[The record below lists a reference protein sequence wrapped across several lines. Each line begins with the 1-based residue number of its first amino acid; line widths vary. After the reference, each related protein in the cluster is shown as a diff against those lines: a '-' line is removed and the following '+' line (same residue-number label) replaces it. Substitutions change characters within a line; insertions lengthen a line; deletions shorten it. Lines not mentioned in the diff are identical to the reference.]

1 MKRLPPWIR
10 MDLRT
15 DQHYV
20 EVSQVL
26 REKGLHTVCKSAKC
40 PNRHACW
47 NAGTATFMILGET
60 CTRNCGFCGIQSGR
74 PMAPDLHEAQRV
86 ADAAAIMKLRYVVV
100 TSVTRDDL
108 PDGGADHFAQVIR
121 ALRTNPGL
129 TGVEVL
135 TPDFN
140 GSEESLSTV
149 AEARPDVFNHNLET
163 VRSLQQKIRP
173 QASYRC
179 SLDVLSR
186 MAQRGTMRIKS
197 GLMVGLGETDD
208 EVLEAIHDLASVGCH
223 ILTVG
228 QYLAPERH
236 HYPVQ
241 RYVSPDVFDLYREE
255 ALKAGIRA
263 VASAP
268 LVRSSY
274 RAAELMKQA
283 EG

>member
-1 MKRLPPWIR
+1 
-10 MDLRT
+10 
-15 DQHYV
+15 
-20 EVSQVL
+20 
-26 REKGLHTVCKSAKC
+26 
-40 PNRHACW
+40 
-47 NAGTATFMILGET
+47 
-60 CTRNCGFCGIQSGR
+60 
-74 PMAPDLHEAQRV
+74 
-86 ADAAAIMKLRYVVV
+86 VV

-108 PDGGADHFAQVIR
+108 PDGGAHHFAEVIR
-121 ALRTNPGL
+121 ALRAVPGL
-129 TGVEVL
+129 IGVEVL

-140 GSEESLSTV
+140 GLEASLSTV
-149 AEARPDVFNHNLET
+149 AEAGPDVFNHNLET
-163 VRSLQQKIRP
+163 VRRLQQEIRP

-179 SLDVLSR
+179 SLDVLHR
-186 MAQRGTMRIKS
+186 MAERGTMLVKS

-208 EVLEAIHDLASVGCH
+208 EVIEAIHDLASVGCR

-236 HYPVQ
+236 HYPVH

-274 RAAELMKQA
+274 RAAELMMQA